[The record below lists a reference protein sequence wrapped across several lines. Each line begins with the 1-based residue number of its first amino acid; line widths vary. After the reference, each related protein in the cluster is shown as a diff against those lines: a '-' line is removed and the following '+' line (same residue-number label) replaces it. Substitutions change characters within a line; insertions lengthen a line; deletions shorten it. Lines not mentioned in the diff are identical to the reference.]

1 MKKMLSDSEYIAIK
15 EEGQEE
21 SAEEMGW
28 LITYGDMMT
37 LLLTFFILLFSIS
50 SVDSEKYRFAMK
62 ALGDALGGTM
72 PEEIE
77 FEERLDQVKIEIE
90 KIITDENLSR
100 DMEITSDTRG
110 IVLYARGGAF
120 FESGDTRILEDTKI
134 FLRKVSSILK
144 ETTYKIVIEGHTD
157 DIPINTERFP
167 SNWELSS
174 GRAGN
179 VLRSFIEEGI
189 SPARLS
195 AVGYAQYKP
204 RFPPTPENR
213 AKNRRVEIIILRD
226 RF

>member
-77 FEERLDQVKIEIE
+77 FEEKLDQVKIEIE

-120 FESGDTRILEDTKI
+120 FKSGDTRILEDTKI

-213 AKNRRVEIIILRD
+213 AKNRRVEIIILRE